1 MSQQET
7 FDQYMEDGELLFR
20 GWAEAVRDGVL
31 LGQECTECGH
41 VTGAPKAACP
51 YCGDR
56 DIEVVRLPSE
66 GEVYSETTIKV
77 PPEGYEGEYQV
88 AVIDVGDARV
98 LGRLDGGVDIGDP
111 VELADYMEVKT
122 EPAPVF
128 EAK

>member
-1 MSQQET
+1 MSQQELL
-7 FDQYMEDGELLFR
+7 DQYLDDGELLYS

-31 LGQECTECGH
+31 LGQECSECGH
-41 VTGAPKAACP
+41 VTGSPKAACP

-56 DIEVVRLPSE
+56 GIEVVRLPSE

-77 PPEGYEGEYQV
+77 PPEGYDGEYQI
-88 AVIDVGDARV
+88 VIVEVGGARV
-98 LGRLDGGVDIGDP
+98 LGRMPGGVGIGDT
-111 VELADYMEVKT
+111 VELADYTEVKS